1 MSELIEKEST
11 SSVFFSVVGAW
22 LGLGGGLLFMALS
35 LVAVVGVVY
44 IDGDS
49 STLSSKLRDSLG
61 ADLASHRGYQ
71 LDEKGHQLVI
81 NRYGQ
86 GGKLTP
92 VLYTVVDDVVVREAG
107 EQRKVLGKGHRFRF
121 YDKKDSLVAIWVE
134 HHAKMRQTWG
144 LHRWGFK

>member
-1 MSELIEKEST
+1 MSELIEKNST
-11 SSVFFSVVGAW
+11 TSVFFSVVGAW

-49 STLSSKLRDSLG
+49 TTLSSKLRDSLA
-61 ADLASHRGYQ
+61 ADLATSREYK
-71 LDEKGHQLVI
+71 LDEQGQELVI
-81 NRYGQ
+81 NRYGE

-107 EQRKVLGKGHRFRF
+107 EQRSVVGKGNRFRF
-121 YDKKDSLVAIWVE
+121 YDKKNSLVAVWVE
-134 HHAKMRQTWG
+134 RHAKMRQTWA
-144 LHRWGFK
+144 LKRWGLK